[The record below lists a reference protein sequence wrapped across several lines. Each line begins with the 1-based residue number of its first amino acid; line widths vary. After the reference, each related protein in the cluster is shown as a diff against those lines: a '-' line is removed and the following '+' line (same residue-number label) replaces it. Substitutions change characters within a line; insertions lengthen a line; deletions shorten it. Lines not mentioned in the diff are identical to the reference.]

1 MEAGKDAAKTL
12 MNLPEPPD
20 AIFSSTDNGL
30 LGAVKYLQSKSIRI
44 PEDLSV
50 VGFSNEPFTQFM
62 EPSISSVDQSP
73 LEMGKMAAKVFLEQI
88 ENDSNE
94 KVQNNVVLPAKLIV
108 RKSSSKT

>member
-1 MEAGKDAAKTL
+1 MHQIT
-12 MNLPEPPD
+12 
-20 AIFSSTDNGL
+20 
-30 LGAVKYLQSKSIRI
+30 AVKLLMKRKIAFDALFSASDYVALGGMRELRAHGFKI
-44 PEDLSV
+44 PEDIGV

-94 KVQNNVVLPAKLIV
+94 KFQNNVVLPAKLIV